1 MHKEKVIL
9 LPTGRISKK
18 VTIQVK
24 IKEITIMKTMM
35 NIKKMT
41 LFSIM
46 ALVGTTAFA
55 QHRRYSR
62 VHPYP
67 YHPIVV
73 TAVNRPA
80 VIIRINNRLSK
91 KDRLNMALAYLKSN
105 KSLSI
110 SKYGKMTGLTK
121 TTAEAELDAFA
132 ISKSN
137 PIKMVFNG
145 KRKLY
150 MV

>member
-62 VHPYP
+62 VHPYT

-110 SKYGKMTGLTK
+110 SKYGKMTGLSK